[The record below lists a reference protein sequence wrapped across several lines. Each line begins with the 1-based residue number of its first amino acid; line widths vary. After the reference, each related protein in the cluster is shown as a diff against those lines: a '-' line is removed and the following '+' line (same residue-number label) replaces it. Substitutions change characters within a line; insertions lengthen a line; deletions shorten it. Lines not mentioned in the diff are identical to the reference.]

1 MKYIAAT
8 LITLIVSFTQN
19 ISADWLSIGEIDGGG
34 TVYLESDTIRKA
46 DGFIYFWE
54 MRDYQKTHPVYREY
68 GDLSTQIY
76 YEADCRRG
84 RVKTLTYVYYENNMG
99 LGQAEEE
106 EPYNKNWKYPSPN
119 TITFNTLNIACNFSN

>member
-8 LITLIVSFTQN
+8 LITLTVSFTQN
-19 ISADWLSIGEIDGGG
+19 ISADWLKIADIAGGG
-34 TVYLESDTIRKA
+34 SAYIETDTIRKA
-46 DGFIYFWE
+46 DGFIYFWD
-54 MRDYQKTHPVYREY
+54 MQDYPVPNSW
-68 GDLSTQIY
+68 GSLSTQVY